1 MGGIAVVTGASR
13 GIGRACALM
22 LARDG
27 FEVWANYRSREDE
40 AKKLEAEITAAGGVC
55 KLIPFD
61 VGDRAAAQAALAPL
75 ESKGAAVLVNNA
87 GIAKDGLFMNMPGE
101 DWDAVLHT
109 NLGAFYNVTRPVL
122 KGMAMARTGRIIT
135 ISSVSGEHGN
145 KGQANYAAAKAGLIG
160 MSKSLAQEVASR
172 NVTVNVVAPGFID
185 TPMTQKLSPAQREGL
200 TSRIPL
206 GRMGVSADVAAAVT
220 YLAAD
225 EAGWVTGATMHV
237 NGGMAML

>member
-1 MGGIAVVTGASR
+1 VAGIAVVTGASR

-61 VGDRAAAQAALAPL
+61 VADRAAAQAALAPL

-101 DWDAVLHT
+101 DWDVVLQT

-122 KGMAMARTGRIIT
+122 KGMAMARAGRIIT

-145 KGQANYAAAKAGLIG
+145 KGQTNYAAAKAGLIAAA
-160 MSKSLAQEVASR
+160 KSLALEYGRWNILSNVVSPGFVATDMVASLPVKELEKQIPLRRFGTPDEVAG
-172 NVTVNVVAPGFID
+172 VVSF
-185 TPMTQKLSPAQREGL
+185 
-200 TSRIPL
+200 
-206 GRMGVSADVAAAVT
+206 
-220 YLAAD
+220 LASEKASYM
-225 EAGWVTGATMHV
+225 TGAVLCV
-237 NGGMAML
+237 NGGLYT